1 VCNAKRV
8 AAFQPVAP
16 AEAGKACSEEGSE
29 LGVAP
34 GAETEA
40 VVGAQQAGPTGELPS
55 VGGLAPDEVEPEA
68 GPEAGPTAELAGLM
82 ATGHW
87 PLAPMLHYMHAR
99 LQEACSAANR
109 PVAPLVVC
117 ALCVEFQML

>member
-1 VCNAKRV
+1 M
-8 AAFQPVAP
+8 
-16 AEAGKACSEEGSE
+16 
-29 LGVAP
+29 AP